1 MKAKDIEIDFEK
13 LKEEKKK
20 NFKERLKFIEY
31 WVNYIKTHSDKEW
44 SSQQNDLINSQ
55 IS

>member
-1 MKAKDIEIDFEK
+1 MENKKFN
-13 LKEEKKK
+13 LKELEKERKE

-31 WVNYIKTHSDKEW
+31 WVNYIKTHSDRERG
-44 SSQQNDLINSQ
+44 SQQNEPINSQ

>member
-1 MKAKDIEIDFEK
+1 MKNKKFN
-13 LKEEKKK
+13 LKEIEKERKK

-44 SSQQNDLINSQ
+44 SSQQNELINSQ